1 MSRCLLP
8 HLGLALV
15 PGLVLPAQE
24 APGRIHLALN
34 DADLKDLLRAATQ
47 GTQLNLVFEPGID
60 TRVHG
65 LNLRGV
71 TLDELLEQI
80 LPSLGFACERQGRT
94 LLIRKASGTMR
105 FYRVEQLAMTRE
117 GTKTFQVNASG
128 QTIQLSGSSSGG
140 GSANQSAYTSSVKMV
155 QVHDLWADLEAGLQL
170 LVFGQPLDQPTASQA
185 KTGPPRSRS
194 FMRDGKRLLIQANP
208 GIVAVEA
215 DPATQARVAA
225 YLEELRQRIGR
236 QVLLEARIVEVKL
249 SEDSQIGVDWSGV
262 LTPGQ
267 PATGSFFQ
275 SGVGLAEG
283 SGLLRIV
290 ARHAQVQATLSALA
304 RDQRLKVLSAPR
316 LSALNNQ
323 KAILRVVREEAF
335 ALQTSQITPGAGGSG
350 PLVTTQVTPMIVPVG
365 IVLDIHPQIGD
376 DGVITLGV
384 NPSISE
390 LVEIK
395 SFHAQGRAKHGEG
408 ASGTLPVVERRDL
421 DTVVRIRS
429 GETLVLAGMIRTREH
444 NMDQGV
450 PWLRK
455 LPLIGQLFAWK
466 KQERER
472 VELAIFIS
480 PTLVD
485 DAQAAA
491 EQVKAE
497 ERLERSG
504 LELAPPAV
512 PAGPSL
518 GSP

>member
-1 MSRCLLP
+1 MSRSPLP
-8 HLGLALV
+8 LLGLALV

-24 APGRIHLALN
+24 APGPIHLALN

-71 TLDELLEQI
+71 SLDEMLEQI
-80 LPSLGFACERQGRT
+80 LPCLGFACERQGRT
-94 LLIRKASGTMR
+94 LLVRKASGIMR

-117 GTKTFQVNASG
+117 GTKSFQVNASG
-128 QTIQLSGSSSGG
+128 QTIQLSGSSGG

-155 QVHDLWADLEAGLQL
+155 QVNDLWADLETGLQL
-170 LVFGQPLDQPTASQA
+170 LVFGQPMDQPVASQA
-185 KTGPPRSRS
+185 KAGPPGSRS

-225 YLEELRQRIGR
+225 YLEEMRQRIGR

-262 LTPGQ
+262 LASGQ
-267 PATGSFFQ
+267 PATGSLFQ

-283 SGLLRIV
+283 SGLVRIV

-395 SFHAQGRAKHGEG
+395 SFHAEGRARGGDG

-444 NMDQGV
+444 TMDQGV

-455 LPLIGQLFAWK
+455 LPIIGQLFAWK
-466 KQERER
+466 KKERER

-491 EQVKAE
+491 KQVKAE

-512 PAGPSL
+512 PAAPGL